1 MASNGPCPWAFA
13 RHPYCSENAC
23 MEAAASFLNGFKIPR
38 IGQIFCDHVDV
49 RRAGDGRLWLECL
62 YCGRTTE
69 GIAVTPAATMTEM
82 ASAHEPR
89 HAVTEEASISGH
101 RRLHRTSLGVVDSRA
116 FQLERD
122 TFRAEIQREGEP
134 LAGAPSA
141 VHGTLQDAWQ
151 WAERVVQ
158 TRYPHD
164 CEAMHCGQTL
174 RAAG

>member
-1 MASNGPCPWAFA
+1 MDVDAGS
-13 RHPYCSENAC
+13 RT
-23 MEAAASFLNGFKIPR
+23 GFKIPR
-38 IGQIFCDHVDV
+38 IGQLFCDHTDV

-62 YCGRTTE
+62 SCGRTTE
-69 GIAVTPAATMTEM
+69 GIAVTPAAAMTEVSS
-82 ASAHEPR
+82 ASHED
-89 HAVTEEASISGH
+89 TEEASIPGR
-101 RRLHRTSLGVVDSRA
+101 RRLHRTSHGVVDSRA

-134 LAGAPSA
+134 LAVAPSA

-158 TRYPHD
+158 ARYPHD
-164 CEAMHCGQTL
+164 CEAMRCGRTQ

>member
-1 MASNGPCPWAFA
+1 
-13 RHPYCSENAC
+13 
-23 MEAAASFLNGFKIPR
+23 MEAATSFLNGFKIPK

-62 YCGRTTE
+62 HCGRSTE
-69 GIAVTPAATMTEM
+69 GIAVTPAAIMTEM
-82 ASAHEPR
+82 ASARGAR
-89 HAVTEEASISGH
+89 HAVTEEISISGH

-141 VHGTLQDAWQ
+141 VHATLQDAWQ

-164 CEAMHCGQTL
+164 CEAMHCGHTL